1 MTATLEAVVERME
14 READSAALAAA
25 RVEFEAATGPFA
37 PGEPWYEER
46 IAAFFDFA
54 LGSYDG
60 GRLARAFA
68 ARADVPDA
76 ERALALALARA
87 ERSTFRVERRDGA
100 IVCESLFGA
109 RYRVADEGTGARLR
123 DQDRFDGRL
132 VAIDGRILV
141 APGTVFH
148 PAEAH
153 EAIDRLL
160 DEVATR
166 GAPRV
171 SLPDAL
177 LRMRMRFDRFT
188 SMHARHVYRYEAI
201 ERMEILAASWHR
213 PTP

>member
-14 READSAALAAA
+14 READPAALAAA
-25 RVEFEAATGPFA
+25 RAEFEATTGAFA

-46 IAAFFDFA
+46 IAASFDFA
-54 LGSYDG
+54 LATWEG

-68 ARADVPDA
+68 ARDDVRDA
-76 ERALALALARA
+76 ERELALALVRA
-87 ERSTFRVERRDGA
+87 ERSTFRVERREGT

-109 RYRVADEGTGARLR
+109 RYRVTEEGTGARLR
-123 DQDRFDGRL
+123 DGDRFDGRL
-132 VAIDGRILV
+132 VAVGGRTLV

-153 EAIDRLL
+153 EAIDRML
-160 DEVATR
+160 DEIAKR

-171 SLPDAL
+171 NLSDAL

-201 ERMEILAASWHR
+201 EKLEILAASWHR